1 MDHQSDAVQDVNTLL
16 STALGSPSTMS
27 ACTLLLLAL
36 CFLALQ
42 RRPPQRP
49 RRRRHCVSRQRWTS
63 HLPLPERSPWSLI
76 AESGSS
82 SLCVTCRAFDRRF
95 HHADRPSESVRPSA
109 GRFTRF
115 LLSDNASISG
125 LQLQATDCSWACTS
139 FLWTCV
145 SRRFLQPTVLFVFD
159 STVVD

>member
-16 STALGSPSTMS
+16 STALGSPSTTS
-27 ACTLLLLAL
+27 ACTLLSLTPLLSRTPTTSSATTAASPTL
-36 CFLALQ
+36 RF
-42 RRPPQRP
+42 
-49 RRRRHCVSRQRWTS
+49 RQRWTS

-76 AESGSS
+76 AESSS
-82 SLCVTCRAFDRRF
+82 SSICVTCRAFDRRF
-95 HHADRPSESVRPSA
+95 HHADRPSESARPSA
-109 GRFTRF
+109 GRFTRY